1 MNQNCSTLLVLSFFY
16 LLSPRSQ
23 FIPTIY
29 PNFRIKFIKIQSPK
43 FLFMRLSVIAS
54 ILFIGIILSSWSFDE
69 NWKDKVDDSLLI
81 KLMENNGAEY
91 SCILMFENQ
100 ANLTT
105 AKSFS
110 TKTEKG
116 QFVFDELKRVA
127 AISQNNVIEL
137 LENLEIPF
145 QSFYLVNAIELK
157 ANREMIEVLASRS
170 DIFHIAD
177 NPAVKMDR
185 VMEAPQQLAPEWGI
199 SNIQADSVWAM
210 GYRGQG
216 VVVGGQ
222 DTGYEWTHPA
232 IVNTYRGWD
241 GSSADH
247 DYNWHD
253 AIHEINPLHGDSVP
267 DPSLNPCG
275 LDVAFPCDDH
285 NHGTHTMGTMVG
297 SDLANG
303 IEIGVAPEAK
313 WIACRNMER
322 GYGMPSTYIECF
334 EWFLAPYDIAGNNPD
349 PSKAPHVINNSWSC
363 PEMEGCNPSNWAMM
377 ETAVNNLKAS
387 GVVVVVSAGN
397 SGGQGCGSVQT
408 PSAMFEGSFSIG
420 AIHQN
425 DTIANFSS
433 RGPVTIDNSFLLKP
447 NVAAPGVGVL
457 SCIRDSMYA
466 SFSGTSMAAP
476 HVVGL
481 VALLISANPELAG
494 QVDAI
499 EDIIEATAIPML
511 DDMTC
516 GEFPGDQ
523 VPNAVYGYGRVNALA
538 AVNQA
543 LQYSSIIDIDPNVR
557 VVFYPNPFKDNLSVA
572 LFNFTGNTTFKLYDA
587 AGKLMQQQEWNLMG
601 DETREIDVNGLPKG
615 VYFYQVSNGAN
626 THEGKVMRF

>member
-1 MNQNCSTLLVLSFFY
+1 MRFVLGTFLLF
-16 LLSPRSQ
+16 
-23 FIPTIY
+23 T
-29 PNFRIKFIKIQSPK
+29 
-43 FLFMRLSVIAS
+43 A
-54 ILFIGIILSSWSFDE
+54 IIFSSWSFDG
-69 NWKDKVDDSLLI
+69 NWKDKVDDSLLE
-81 KLMENNGAEY
+81 KLMENDEAAF
-91 SCILMFENQ
+91 SCLLMFEGKPNLAQ
-100 ANLTT
+100 AKT
-105 AKSFS
+105 FS
-110 TKTEKG
+110 SKTQKG
-116 QFVFDELKRVA
+116 QFVLDELRSTA
-127 AISQNNVIEL
+127 TISQKNVTEFL
-137 LENLEIPF
+137 TSQQIPF
-145 QSFYLVNAIELK
+145 QSFYLVNAIEIK
-157 ANREMIEVLASRS
+157 AAIEMIEVLANRS

-177 NPAVKMDR
+177 NPAVKMEKVIEEPMQR
-185 VMEAPQQLAPEWGI
+185 APEWGI
-199 SNIQADSVWAM
+199 VNIQADSVWAL

-241 GSSADH
+241 GTNADH

-253 AIHEINPLHGDSVP
+253 AIHSINPLHGDSIP
-267 DPSLNPCG
+267 DPSNNPCG
-275 LDVAFPCDDH
+275 LDVPFPCDDH

-297 SDLANG
+297 SDPANG

-363 PEMEGCNPSNWAMM
+363 PEMEGCNPSNWSMM
-377 ETAVNNLKAS
+377 ETAVNNLKAA

-420 AIHQN
+420 AISQN
-425 DTIANFSS
+425 DTIASFSS
-433 RGPVTIDNSFLLKP
+433 RGPVTVDNSFILKP

-457 SCIRDSMYA
+457 SCTRNNMYA
-466 SFSGTSMAAP
+466 SYSGTSMAGP
-476 HVVGL
+476 HVAGL

-499 EDIIEATAIPML
+499 ENIIEATAIPML
-511 DDMTC
+511 DTMTC
-516 GEFPGDQ
+516 GAFPGDQ
-523 VPNAVYGYGRVNALA
+523 VPNAVYGYGRVNALE
-538 AVNQA
+538 AVKQG
-543 LQYSSIIDIDPNVR
+543 LIYSSILEVDPSIR
-557 VVFYPNPFKDNLSVA
+557 VALYPNPFKDHLSIA
-572 LFNFTGNTTFKLYDA
+572 LFNFTGATSFTLFDA
-587 AGKLMQQQEWNLMG
+587 AGKLMQQQEWNLNG
-601 DETREIDVNGLPKG
+601 TETREINVNGLPNG
-615 VYFYQVSNGAN
+615 VYFYQVSNGEQ